1 MQVTE
6 VMATN
11 TVFDVQK
18 VRADFPILSMEVYG
32 KSLIYLDN
40 AASAQKPLQ
49 VMNAMNDAMTS
60 GYANVHRGLHYLSNK
75 ATDDFEVAREDVR
88 RFLNAPSLEEVIFT
102 GGATDALNLVAQC
115 YGADH
120 IGEGDEIILSEM
132 EHHSNIV
139 PWHYLREHKGA
150 VIKWVRVND
159 DGSFDMEDYKNL
171 LGPKTKF
178 VALTQMSNAL
188 GTITPMKE
196 IIRLAHEHDAPV
208 LVDGCQ
214 GAVHLETDVQ
224 GLDCDFYVLSGHKLY
239 GPSGIGALY
248 GKADY
253 LNKMRPYRGGGEMIR
268 EVTLDNVTY
277 GDLPHKFEAGT
288 PPILEVIGLGAALR
302 YIESYGHKEIA
313 AHEHDLLEYAT
324 RQMTEINNLS
334 IMGTAPEKGSVI
346 SFTIKDIHPHDLA
359 TVIDRSG
366 VAVRAGHHCAQ
377 PLMKR
382 FGVTATARASFA
394 MYNTRDE
401 IDSLVESIHKAISF
415 FG

>member
-1 MQVTE
+1 
-6 VMATN
+6 
-11 TVFDVQK
+11 
-18 VRADFPILSMEVYG
+18 
-32 KSLIYLDN
+32 
-40 AASAQKPLQ
+40 
-49 VMNAMNDAMTS
+49 
-60 GYANVHRGLHYLSNK
+60 
-75 ATDDFEVAREDVR
+75 
-88 RFLNAPSLEEVIFT
+88 
-102 GGATDALNLVAQC
+102 
-115 YGADH
+115 
-120 IGEGDEIILSEM
+120 
-132 EHHSNIV
+132 
-139 PWHYLREHKGA
+139 
-150 VIKWVRVND
+150 
-159 DGSFDMEDYKNL
+159 
-171 LGPKTKF
+171 
-178 VALTQMSNAL
+178 
-188 GTITPMKE
+188 
-196 IIRLAHEHDAPV
+196 
-208 LVDGCQ
+208 
-214 GAVHLETDVQ
+214 
-224 GLDCDFYVLSGHKLY
+224 
-239 GPSGIGALY
+239 
-248 GKADY
+248 
-253 LNKMRPYRGGGEMIR
+253 MIR